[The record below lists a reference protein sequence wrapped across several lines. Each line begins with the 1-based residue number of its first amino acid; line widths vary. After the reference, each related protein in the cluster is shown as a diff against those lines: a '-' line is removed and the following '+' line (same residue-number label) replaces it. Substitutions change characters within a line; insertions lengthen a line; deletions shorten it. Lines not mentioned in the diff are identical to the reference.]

1 MYDFTEINTDK
12 LQLSSHVK
20 ILKAKEYNRY
30 LQAQELVDAA
40 EKKAQD
46 ILRQAELTF
55 EQQKQQGYQQGL
67 LQAQQQ
73 QSQIMLATLE
83 QCRQYYKSNENQI
96 AKLVISAVRQLI
108 GEFDDIELA
117 LKMTRQAMKSIN
129 NQRQV
134 TLHVAPSQ
142 LDEVK
147 TRLGQVLKEFP
158 EISYAEVTPDDR
170 VEPGGCLL
178 ETKVGVIDA
187 TLENQL
193 DVIEEALYKQFNT
206 N

>member
-46 ILRQAELTF
+46 ILKQAELTF